1 MKKFL
6 LNFLCLFLILSAIS
20 TSAQTLEQWKT
31 KYENAAKEDRE
42 TALRTAR
49 NAVKYFQKTQNKKDQ
64 AFFYELI
71 AKNYQGR
78 SMQDSALHFHFL
90 AVDIYDKINQ
100 LREKA
105 FVLNEIGRV
114 HRKLENTQNA
124 LQYYDEAFS
133 IFNKLNDEEGKATIL
148 NESGVV
154 FEQLG
159 NHTEAQKR
167 YRKSLEIQKKRKD
180 SVGIGYALEFI
191 GYNFLIQNK
200 LKEAEKYLLQSLEIR
215 EKIKDEFALTLNYNT
230 LAELFYKKNDWQK
243 AEEFIEKSNQLSRK
257 IKYPDIRIH
266 NLELQIKNAQ
276 KNANYQNAFLLREQ
290 QISLKDSLYSL
301 EKEKNI
307 ETLHQK
313 FQTAEKEKAL
323 LEQRTKIA
331 EKEVQL
337 KNRNILAILL
347 SFFAII
353 VAIVGYFFYYR
364 QKIKNRQQ
372 KKENE
377 LKIALKTI
385 ENKNALDQQRLSI
398 SRDLHDNI
406 GSQLTFIISS
416 IDTTKQFFGKEN
428 LVLENRLSMINN
440 FTKETILELR
450 DTIWAMNRSS
460 ISIEDLQSRISN
472 FINNANLASQ
482 NVEFQFDNQISNAA
496 NLKFDAK
503 KGMNLYRILQESINN
518 AIKHAEASKIYVK
531 LFKAEETLIFEIKD
545 NGKGFN
551 NEENSAGNGLKSMEK
566 RAEEIGAKFE
576 IQSSEKGTK
585 ISLSLPI

>member
-42 TALRTAR
+42 TALKTAR

-124 LQYYDEAFS
+124 LQYYDEAYS

-154 FEQLG
+154 FEQIG

-364 QKIKNRQQ
+364 QKTKNRQQ

-531 LFKAEETLIFEIKD
+531 LFKAEETLFFEIKD

>member
-42 TALRTAR
+42 TALKTAR

-428 LVLENRLSMINN
+428 IVLENRLSMINN

-531 LFKAEETLIFEIKD
+531 LFKAEETLFFEIKD

>member
-42 TALRTAR
+42 TALKTAR

-124 LQYYDEAFS
+124 LQYYDEAYS

-154 FEQLG
+154 FEQIG

-331 EKEVQL
+331 EKGVQL

-364 QKIKNRQQ
+364 QKTKNRQQ

-531 LFKAEETLIFEIKD
+531 LFKAEETLFFEIKD